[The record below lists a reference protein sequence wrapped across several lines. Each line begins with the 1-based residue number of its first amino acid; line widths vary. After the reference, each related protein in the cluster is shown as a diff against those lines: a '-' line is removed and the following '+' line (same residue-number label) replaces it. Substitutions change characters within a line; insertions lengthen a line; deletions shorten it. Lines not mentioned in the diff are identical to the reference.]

1 MKKQL
6 IAVLS
11 LCLTGALMSAAARA
25 EVVKTYEGWKLYNS
39 YCYLCHGTNG
49 KGGGPLAKSLKL
61 NPADLTSDERLGKK
75 SDRDLLLLIQGN
87 SPHGKLKDMPQW
99 GRVLP
104 EPQIQSLVSYLRFLH
119 RSRHPLVGNPEQ
131 GRELYGLYCVACHG
145 ADGKGHGVMTNVLP
159 IKPID
164 HTDSVKMDAMDNRRL
179 SNIILYGDAKE
190 DYMPAWEGFLS
201 KQDVDSL
208 VSYLRMLSHGK

>member
-25 EVVKTYEGWKLYNS
+25 EVVKTYDGWKLYNS
-39 YCYLCHGTNG
+39 YCYLCHGSNG
-49 KGGGPLAKSLKL
+49 KGGGPLAKSLKI
-61 NPADLTSDERLGKK
+61 NPADLTSAERLGKK
-75 SDRDLLLLIQGN
+75 SDRELLLIIQGN
-87 SPHGKLKDMPQW
+87 APHGKMKDMPQW
-99 GRVLP
+99 GQVLP
-104 EPQIQSLVSYLRFLH
+104 EPQIKSLVSYLRFLH
-119 RSRHPLVGNPEQ
+119 SSRHPLVGNPEQ
-131 GRELYGLYCVACHG
+131 GRELYGRYCVACHG

-164 HTDSVKMDAMDNRRL
+164 HTDAVKMDAMDNRRL
-179 SNIILYGDAKE
+179 SNIILYGDAKQ

-201 KQDVDSL
+201 KQDVDSI
-208 VSYLRMLSHGK
+208 VSYLRMLSHSK

>member
-1 MKKQL
+1 MKKL
-6 IAVLS
+6 LMVILSIGFAGAV
-11 LCLTGALMSAAARA
+11 MSGTARA

-39 YCYLCHGTNG
+39 YCYLCHGSNG
-49 KGGGPLAKSLKL
+49 KGGGPLAKSLKIS
-61 NPADLTSDERLGKK
+61 PADLTSDERLGKR

-87 SPHGKLKDMPQW
+87 SPHGNLKDMPQW

-131 GRELYGLYCVACHG
+131 GRELYGRYCVACHG

-159 IKPID
+159 IKPVD
-164 HTDSVKMDAMDNRRL
+164 HTDAAKMDAMDNRRL
-179 SNIILYGDAKE
+179 SNIILYGDAKL

-201 KQDVDSL
+201 KQEVDSL
-208 VSYLRMLSHGK
+208 VSYLRMLSHGE

>member
-11 LCLTGALMSAAARA
+11 LCLMGALMSAAARA

-131 GRELYGLYCVACHG
+131 GRELYGRYCVACHG